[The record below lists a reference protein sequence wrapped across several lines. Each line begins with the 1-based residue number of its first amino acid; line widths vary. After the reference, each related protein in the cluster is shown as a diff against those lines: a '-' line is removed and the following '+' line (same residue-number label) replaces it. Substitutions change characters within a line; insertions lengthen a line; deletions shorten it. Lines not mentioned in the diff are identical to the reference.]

1 MKFYEKCTENK
12 LMFLDKASN
21 DRKKR
26 KSFNKIK
33 KVSFLFL
40 DDIFLRYDDE
50 KQMVL
55 KEIDA
60 IGIEGFLK
68 KISWEILLRE

>member
-1 MKFYEKCTENK
+1 
-12 LMFLDKASN
+12 MFLDKASN

-50 KQMVL
+50 K
-55 KEIDA
+55 
-60 IGIEGFLK
+60 
-68 KISWEILLRE
+68 